1 MTTLSVKED
10 LMEESRLMTFDVQ
23 SSCFC
28 LEALLPQNQ
37 KMHIIFFQK
46 NDKPDLMCV
55 EVDDQIYCYTG

>member
-1 MTTLSVKED
+1 MMTTLSVKED

-37 KMHIIFFQK
+37 KMHIIFFK
-46 NDKPDLMCV
+46 KMIN
-55 EVDDQIYCYTG
+55 QI